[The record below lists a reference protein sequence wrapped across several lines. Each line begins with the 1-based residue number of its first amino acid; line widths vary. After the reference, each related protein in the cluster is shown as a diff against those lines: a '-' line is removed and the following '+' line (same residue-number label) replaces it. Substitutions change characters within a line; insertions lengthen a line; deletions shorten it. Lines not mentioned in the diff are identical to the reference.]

1 MEYREPGVIDMVGVV
16 LKDAGMWDSQSLITW
31 WERGN
36 ERGEERGTERGEERG
51 NVTEKGEERGTEKV
65 KESGKEKGKAWAL
78 TILLLDVKT

>member
-51 NVTEKGEERGTEKV
+51 TEKV